1 MNCISSS
8 FQVSSWQTCAGLCG
22 ISPWFSIFTYLYFN
36 FSKTKNISICTYL
49 FISKC
54 LILFL
59 FTILFFVLFQFFKL
73 IFYTA
78 VSNTEILSQNLK
90 NFPLQSVQSHLFV
103 TLVRVASLSEPF
115 DFSALSVFCT
125 QNFVFLLLSMPY
137 HTWII
142 PIY

>member
-1 MNCISSS
+1 MYIFIYFKVFDTIS
-8 FQVSSWQTCAGLCG
+8 FYNIIFCVVS
-22 ISPWFSIFTYLYFN
+22 FN
-36 FSKTKNISICTYL
+36 FLCIFYQI
-49 FISKC
+49 
-54 LILFL
+54 
-59 FTILFFVLFQFFKL
+59 FKL

-78 VSNTEILSQNLK
+78 VSKTEILSQNLK

-137 HTWII
+137 HT
-142 PIY
+142 